1 MVIVGVDTVGSE
13 DAARFLMPTSLF
25 SLAAGVQVRVVAD
38 LTVLVTTD
46 VIENIEVITF
56 LPTTVTVGPGGM
68 VVSSVLVLV
77 TPFGVTIFV
86 VAVVIV
92 LVNRTLTVGI
102 PAVYDWVVVKRL
114 SSVVVTGFGVEVT
127 RDVSVEN
134 RTVVLETGFGVII
147 EV

>member
-1 MVIVGVDTVGSE
+1 MVIVGVDTEESE
-13 DAARFLMPTSLF
+13 DAALLMPTSLF

-46 VIENIEVITF
+46 VIETIEVITF

-134 RTVVLETGFGVII
+134 RTVVWETGFGVII

>member
-1 MVIVGVDTVGSE
+1 VVIVGVDTEESE
-13 DAARFLMPTSLF
+13 DAALLMPTSLF

-46 VIENIEVITF
+46 VIETIEVITF

-134 RTVVLETGFGVII
+134 RTVVWETGFGVII

>member
-56 LPTTVTVGPGGM
+56 LATTVTVGPGGM
-68 VVSSVLVLV
+68 VVNSVLVLV
-77 TPFGVTIFV
+77 TPFGVTNFV